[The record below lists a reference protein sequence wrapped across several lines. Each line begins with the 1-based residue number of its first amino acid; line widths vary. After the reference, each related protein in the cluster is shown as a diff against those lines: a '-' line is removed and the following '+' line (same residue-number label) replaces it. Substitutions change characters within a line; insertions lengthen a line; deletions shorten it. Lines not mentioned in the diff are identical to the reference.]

1 MLVPPRKSSAS
12 QYAEYTSL
20 ALLLPVSTLVGYAIG
35 YWLDKRLGTHWLT
48 VVCLILGSVGG
59 FVQLIR
65 RIVRD
70 SNDDSSG

>member
-1 MLVPPRKSSAS
+1 MPPSRKSAAS

-20 ALLLPVSTLVGYAIG
+20 ALLLPASTLVGYAVG
-35 YWLDKRLGTHWLT
+35 YWLDKRFGTHWLT
-48 VVCLILGSVGG
+48 IVFLILGSVGG

-70 SNDDSSG
+70 SNDDGPR